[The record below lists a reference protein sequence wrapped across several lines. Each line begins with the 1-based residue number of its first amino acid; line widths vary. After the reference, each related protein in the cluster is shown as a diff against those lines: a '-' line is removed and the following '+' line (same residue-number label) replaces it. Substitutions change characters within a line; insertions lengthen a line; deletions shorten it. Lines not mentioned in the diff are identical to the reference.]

1 MLCFVKKESC
11 LLCIEPEGV
20 AERSFVEAEKS
31 VHVGAGVW
39 TRYCHSSLE
48 HRNAKT
54 LVTVL
59 LLSLLTVILLLH

>member
-1 MLCFVKKESC
+1 MKKESC
-11 LLCIEPEGV
+11 LLCIEPEAV
-20 AERSFVEAEKS
+20 ADRRFMEVEMS

-39 TRYCHSSLE
+39 TRYCHPSLE